1 MCQKK
6 EFWIYAALTREN
18 IVEKSVWG
26 LISKVREILS
36 PYKDWR
42 ICCLLAGDKVN
53 DAAENLAS
61 FVDRVYVL
69 SDASLKEEDHM
80 RYSAA
85 MVPLINREKP
95 EVILFG
101 VSAFNSILAAALGM
115 HLKTGVIAH
124 SIDISINSEGNIVGS
139 IPAFGGS
146 FIGDIMC
153 PAARPQII
161 GVRLAGAF
169 PKELSHKG
177 EVIYASCEK
186 MKTSDRYSF
195 ISETVPA
202 GADGKSIET
211 ADFIICGGH
220 GVGNREN
227 WKLLEEVAGVL
238 GAEVA
243 CTRPPVDEGWVKGEE
258 RMIGISGKYVAP
270 KVYMGVGVSG
280 TSHHL
285 CGMRDSSVV
294 ININSDDNALSM
306 QNSDYIVKC
315 DARDILL
322 ALKNSVTKQYS
333 YNQ

>member
-1 MCQKK
+1 MFEMCQKK

-36 PYKDWR
+36 PHKGWS

-53 DAAENLAS
+53 DAAESLAP
-61 FVDRVYVL
+61 FVDRVYAL
-69 SDASLKEEDHM
+69 SDSSLKEENHM
-80 RYSAA
+80 RYSIA
-85 MVPLINREKP
+85 MVPLIKREKP

-101 VSAFNSILAAALGM
+101 VSVFNSILAAALGM

-124 SIDISINSEGNIVGS
+124 SIDININSEGNIVGA

-153 PAARPQII
+153 PDARPQII
-161 GVRLAGAF
+161 GVRAVGVF
-169 PKELSHKG
+169 PEELPHRG
-177 EVIYASCEK
+177 EIVYASCETAK
-186 MKTSDRYSF
+186 ASDDYSF
-195 ISETVPA
+195 ICETLSA
-202 GADGKSIET
+202 RSNGKSIEN

-220 GVGNREN
+220 GVGSLEN
-227 WKLLEEVAGVL
+227 WELLEEVAGML

-243 CTRPPVDEGWVKGEE
+243 STRPPVDEGWVKGEE

-270 KVYMGVGVSG
+270 KVYIGVGVSG

-285 CGMRDSSVV
+285 CGMRDSKVV

-306 QNSDYIVKC
+306 HNSDYIVKC

-322 ALKNSVTKQYS
+322 ALRSVIVE
-333 YNQ
+333 